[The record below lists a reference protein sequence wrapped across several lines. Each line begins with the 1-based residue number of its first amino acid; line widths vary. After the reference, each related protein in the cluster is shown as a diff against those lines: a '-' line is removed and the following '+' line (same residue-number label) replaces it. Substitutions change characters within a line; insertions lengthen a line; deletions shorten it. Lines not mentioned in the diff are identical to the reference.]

1 MLHFYVEELNT
12 QIQRYPIWTF
22 YCFLHAIFLV
32 SIFMDHRWPNYWFF
46 DNFCWVWEMDFYFV
60 TEFLSVL
67 SYDKIKVVF
76 EERRRF
82 KSTFVSIFI
91 IERKMIILWKFY
103 VLKLYWKFGYG
114 RFESS
119 ENEPFWVKLLE
130 VELRGVTI
138 SQREMIKR
146 LENSLE

>member
-32 SIFMDHRWPNYWFF
+32 SIFMDHDWPNYWFF
-46 DNFCWVWEMDFYFV
+46 DYFCWVWEMDLYLF
-60 TEFLSVL
+60 TEFWFIL
-67 SYDKIKVVF
+67 SYYKIKLAF
-76 EERRRF
+76 EQIRPF
-82 KSTFVSIFI
+82 VNAFVSIFI
-91 IERKMIILWKFY
+91 IERKLIILWKFY
-103 VLKLYWKFGYG
+103 VLKLYWKFAYG
-114 RFESS
+114 RFGSS
-119 ENEPFWVKLLE
+119 ENESFWVKLSE